1 MPRKA
6 VCIEIRE
13 DSGPEYRVDTP
24 SKGTPWGFT
33 VKAAKELKD
42 DCFPGH
48 VAPKFIHHMAQSEN
62 LLPFLLGQHRAPV
75 AIPAVRDDLGEWT
88 ILETTEIRR
97 MGFTR
102 TARRFR
108 SIDER
113 LKGAGKGQTLQSRVD
128 ERRKLTKQTFGSDG
142 YLVVAG
148 AGGKYICAACVP
160 TRRSL

>member
-1 MPRKA
+1 MTA
-6 VCIEIRE
+6 
-13 DSGPEYRVDTP
+13 GPEYRVDTP
-24 SKGTPWGFT
+24 SQGTRWGFT

-42 DCFPGH
+42 DGFPGH
-48 VAPKFIHHMAQSEN
+48 VAPKFIHRMAQSEN

-108 SIDER
+108 RSTNDSRELER
-113 LKGAGKGQTLQSRVD
+113 ETLQSRVD
-128 ERRKLTKQTFGSDG
+128 ERGKLTKQTFGSDG
-142 YLVVAG
+142 YLVVVWSRRQV
-148 AGGKYICAACVP
+148 YLCCLRP

>member
-6 VCIEIRE
+6 VSIEIL
-13 DSGPEYRVDTP
+13 DDIGPEYRVDTP
-24 SKGTPWGFT
+24 SRGSPWGFT

-42 DCFPGH
+42 DRFPGY
-48 VAPKFIHHMAQSEN
+48 VAPEFIHTMAQSEN

-75 AIPAVRDDLGEWT
+75 AIPAVRDDQGGWT
-88 ILETTEIRR
+88 VLETTEIGR

-113 LKGAGKGQTLQSRVD
+113 LEVTSIGV
-128 ERRKLTKQTFGSDG
+128 
-142 YLVVAG
+142 
-148 AGGKYICAACVP
+148 
-160 TRRSL
+160 